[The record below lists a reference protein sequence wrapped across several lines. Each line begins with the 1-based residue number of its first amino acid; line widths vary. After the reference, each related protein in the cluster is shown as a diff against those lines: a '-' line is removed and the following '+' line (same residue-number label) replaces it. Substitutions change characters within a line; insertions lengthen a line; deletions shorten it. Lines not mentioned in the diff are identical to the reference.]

1 MSIQLN
7 ITIQP
12 SRLLFGMLS
21 LMILLIN
28 TSLLLTVSIFISS
41 PVLLIGIAAA
51 CLLLSVLLLRY
62 QFGVMSASNLHIS
75 HDGKMILRL
84 PDGQKKHALPKSM
97 KVTLN
102 HQTKIWSRVMF
113 VHLNDESGGR
123 RHILVFPD
131 SLEDTQFR
139 ALSASLHWIA
149 QHQQALQKKEY
160 PSRNF

>member
-12 SRLLFGMLS
+12 SRLLFRMLL
-21 LMILLIN
+21 LMVLIVN
-28 TSLLLTVSIFISS
+28 TSLLLTASIFISS
-41 PVLLIGIAAA
+41 CGWLIGIAAA

-62 QFGVMSASNLHIS
+62 QFGVMPGASLHIS

-84 PDGQKKHALPKSM
+84 HDRQKQLLSKST

-102 HQTKIWSRVMF
+102 NKTKIWTRVMF
-113 VHLNDESGGR
+113 VHLDDESGGQYQV
-123 RHILVFPD
+123 LVFPD
-131 SLEDTQFR
+131 SLENAHFR

-149 QHQQALQKKEY
+149 EHQQTLQKKEY
-160 PSRNF
+160 PLRNF